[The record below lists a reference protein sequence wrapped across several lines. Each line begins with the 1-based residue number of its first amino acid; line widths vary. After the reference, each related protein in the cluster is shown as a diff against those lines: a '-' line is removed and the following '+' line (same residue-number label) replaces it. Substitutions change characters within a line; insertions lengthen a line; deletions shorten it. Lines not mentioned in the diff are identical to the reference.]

1 MAKAEVVITAVDR
14 TKAALAQAERGMK
27 GLEKTAKVTGKA
39 INLAFGLITG
49 GLLVSAFGKVA
60 EAAKKTEEGQKAMAE
75 LARTLKDPALV
86 AAANAITGTLINGFN
101 VALKAAAAAI
111 KFVRTELIR
120 LGAISGN
127 DARDAAVVVRKQIA
141 DIERMIASP
150 GIGFTGESGA
160 RLSAQLIA
168 DLKARREQLRLIEQL
183 SEAEAKAEAARI
195 DREVAAEQKGDKPA
209 KPSRTSRASKTEKTV
224 SQYAAEI
231 TADMRR
237 VFGDKLA
244 GYIAEIR
251 HTQNAERAK
260 ALADWQTEL
269 VRETDKIL
277 KDSADK
283 AGDDVVESITKSYE
297 ERFGERVTAMTVF
310 AQEAAKSMQSSFA
323 DFLFDP
329 FENGLKGMLAGFLN
343 VIRRMLAELAAQQ
356 LLSAFFGAFAGT
368 GGIVGDFASAAL
380 AAIKPRAKGGPVTG
394 SSPYLVG
401 ERGPELFVP
410 STAGNIVPND
420 QIRDGFIP
428 ATAGMMQPAD
438 RFGGNMTVSPVYNI
452 DARGAT
458 QELAQALPTI
468 LADNNR
474 RIFDELDRRYGIRR

>member
-150 GIGFTGESGA
+150 GIGLTGEAGA
-160 RLSAQLIA
+160 KLSAQLQA

-183 SEAEAKAEAARI
+183 AEAEAQAEAARI
-195 DREVAAEQKGDKPA
+195 DRDVAAEQKGDKPA
-209 KPSRTSRASKTEKTV
+209 KPGRTSRATKPEQTF
-224 SQYAAEI
+224 SQ
-231 TADMRR
+231 
-237 VFGDKLA
+237 
-244 GYIAEIR
+244 YIAELR
-251 HTQNAERAK
+251 RLQNAERAK
-260 ALADWQTEL
+260 ALADWQEDL

-283 AGDDVVESITKSYE
+283 AGDDVVQSITKSYE

-310 AQEAAKSMQSSFA
+310 AQEAAKSMQTAFA

-410 STAGNIVPND
+410 STGGSIIPN
-420 QIRDGFIP
+420 GG
-428 ATAGMMQPAD
+428 GM
-438 RFGGNMTVSPVYNI
+438 GGGVAVSYNI

-458 QELAQALPTI
+458 MELTQALPSI

>member
-14 TKAALAQAERGMK
+14 TKAAIAQAERGMK

-75 LARTLKDPALV
+75 LTRTLKDPALV
-86 AAANAITGTLINGFN
+86 AAANAITGALIDGFN
-101 VALKAAAAAI
+101 VALKAAASAI
-111 KFVRTELIR
+111 KFVRAELVR
-120 LGAISGN
+120 LGMVTAKDQRDTLILLEERLA
-127 DARDAAVVVRKQIA
+127 DAKRSRGMVGVAMRGAGGAQALELQKQAAEEIREL
-141 DIERMIASP
+141 ERMVGIAR
-150 GIGFTGESGA
+150 GLA
-160 RLSAQLIA
+160 
-168 DLKARREQLRLIEQL
+168 
-183 SEAEAKAEAARI
+183 EAEARAEEARI
-195 DREVAAEQKGDKPA
+195 DAQVAGDSKPA
-209 KPSRTSRASKTEKTV
+209 KPGRTSRATKPEQTF
-224 SQYAAEI
+224 SQ
-231 TADMRR
+231 
-237 VFGDKLA
+237 
-244 GYIAEIR
+244 YIAELR
-251 HTQNAERAK
+251 RLQNAERAK
-260 ALADWQTEL
+260 ALADWQEDL
-269 VRETDKIL
+269 VRETDAIL

-283 AGDDVVESITKSYE
+283 AADGVVESITKSYE

-310 AQEAAKSMQSSFA
+310 AQEAARSMQSAFA

-329 FENGLKGMLAGFLN
+329 FENGLKGMLAGFIN

-410 STAGNIVPND
+410 STAGSIIPN
-420 QIRDGFIP
+420 G
-428 ATAGMMQPAD
+428 AGM
-438 RFGGNMTVSPVYNI
+438 GGGVAVSYNI

-458 QELAQALPTI
+458 MELTQALPTI

-474 RIFDELDRRYGIRR
+474 RIFDELDRRYGIR

>member
-111 KFVRTELIR
+111 KFVRAELVR
-120 LGAISGN
+120 LGMVTAKDQRDTLIMLEQRLA
-127 DARDAAVVVRKQIA
+127 DAKRSRGMVGVAMRGAGGAQALELQKQAAEEIREL
-141 DIERMIASP
+141 ERMVGIAR
-150 GIGFTGESGA
+150 GLA
-160 RLSAQLIA
+160 
-168 DLKARREQLRLIEQL
+168 
-183 SEAEAKAEAARI
+183 EAEARAEEARI
-195 DREVAAEQKGDKPA
+195 DAQVARDSKPA
-209 KPSRTSRASKTEKTV
+209 KPGRTSRATKPEQTF
-224 SQYAAEI
+224 SQ
-231 TADMRR
+231 
-237 VFGDKLA
+237 
-244 GYIAEIR
+244 YIAELR
-251 HTQNAERAK
+251 RLQNAERAK
-260 ALADWQTEL
+260 ALTDWQEDL

-283 AGDDVVESITKSYE
+283 AGDDVVQSITKSYE

-310 AQEAAKSMQSSFA
+310 AQEAARSMQSAFA

-343 VIRRMLAELAAQQ
+343 VIRRMLAELLAQQ
-356 LLSAFFGAFAGT
+356 LLTAFFGAFAG
-368 GGIVGDFASAAL
+368 GSGIVGQFASAAL
-380 AAIKPRAKGGPVTG
+380 AGLQPRAKGGPVTG

-410 STAGNIVPND
+410 STAGSIIPN
-420 QIRDGFIP
+420 G
-428 ATAGMMQPAD
+428 AGM
-438 RFGGNMTVSPVYNI
+438 GGGVAVSYNI

-458 QELAQALPTI
+458 MELTQALPTI

>member
-1 MAKAEVVITAVDR
+1 
-14 TKAALAQAERGMK
+14 
-27 GLEKTAKVTGKA
+27 
-39 INLAFGLITG
+39 
-49 GLLVSAFGKVA
+49 
-60 EAAKKTEEGQKAMAE
+60 
-75 LARTLKDPALV
+75 
-86 AAANAITGTLINGFN
+86 
-101 VALKAAAAAI
+101 
-111 KFVRTELIR
+111 
-120 LGAISGN
+120 
-127 DARDAAVVVRKQIA
+127 
-141 DIERMIASP
+141 
-150 GIGFTGESGA
+150 
-160 RLSAQLIA
+160 
-168 DLKARREQLRLIEQL
+168 
-183 SEAEAKAEAARI
+183 
-195 DREVAAEQKGDKPA
+195 
-209 KPSRTSRASKTEKTV
+209 
-224 SQYAAEI
+224 
-231 TADMRR
+231 MRR

-283 AGDDVVESITKSYE
+283 AGDGVVESITKSYE

-310 AQEAAKSMQSSFA
+310 AQEAARSMQSAFA

-329 FENGLKGMLAGFLN
+329 FENGLKGMLAGFIN

-401 ERGPELFVP
+401 ERGPELFIP
-410 STAGNIVPND
+410 ATAGNIVPND
-420 QIRDGFIP
+420 QLGDGFIP
-428 ATAGMMQPAD
+428 ATTGMMQPAD

>member
-101 VALKAAAAAI
+101 VALKAAVSAI

-150 GIGFTGESGA
+150 GIGLTGEAGA
-160 RLSAQLIA
+160 KLSAQLQA

-183 SEAEAKAEAARI
+183 AEAEAQAEAARI

-209 KPSRTSRASKTEKTV
+209 KPGRTARTGKPEQTF
-224 SQYAAEI
+224 SQ
-231 TADMRR
+231 
-237 VFGDKLA
+237 
-244 GYIAEIR
+244 YIAELR
-251 HTQNAERAK
+251 RLQNAERAK
-260 ALADWQTEL
+260 ALTDWQEDL

-283 AGDDVVESITKSYE
+283 AADGVVESITKSYE

-310 AQEAAKSMQSSFA
+310 AQEAARSMQAAFA

-329 FENGLKGMLAGFLN
+329 VENGLKGMLAGFIN

-380 AAIKPRAKGGPVTG
+380 AAIKPRAKGGPVSG
-394 SSPYLVG
+394 NSPYLVG

-410 STAGNIVPND
+410 STAGTVLPN
-420 QIRDGFIP
+420 GV
-428 ATAGMMQPAD
+428 GM
-438 RFGGNMTVSPVYNI
+438 GGGVAVSYNI

-458 QELAQALPTI
+458 MELTQALPTI